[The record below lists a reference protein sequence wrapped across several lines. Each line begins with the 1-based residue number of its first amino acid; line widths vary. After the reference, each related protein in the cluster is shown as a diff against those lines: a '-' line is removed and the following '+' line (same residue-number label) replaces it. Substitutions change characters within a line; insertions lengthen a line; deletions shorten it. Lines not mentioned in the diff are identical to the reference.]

1 MFDDCLKLF
10 ENNEIVFSID
20 HHLGSE
26 EHQLN
31 EEYFDEE
38 IYDFSKNRVNTF
50 PLLINNINHF
60 QAKNIVPIISD
71 SSEVA
76 SKWSSAIGMVF
87 IVYLLQKTYLAA
99 TKNILFTLIFKNLMF
114 FYQVVGL
121 VLSPSQLVKRVSGPL
136 LMLFSFNVAT
146 NEADHSDS
154 NSNDKLTTENPFSCL
169 IPNLTPIGKL
179 AFNIY
184 PMGILM
190 LLCWPICI
198 YIFRKNE
205 KKRANFG
212 PAITTCLLSL
222 YASMTKFLIQLIDDY
237 GVNGDFI
244 ESQAFAYLAIRSY
257 LKLDISFPKTTSC
270 NSACTGGI
278 LIKNF

>member
-1 MFDDCLKLF
+1 M
-10 ENNEIVFSID
+10 
-20 HHLGSE
+20 GP
-26 EHQLN
+26 
-31 EEYFDEE
+31 
-38 IYDFSKNRVNTF
+38 F
-50 PLLINNINHF
+50 P
-60 QAKNIVPIISD
+60 
-71 SSEVA
+71 
-76 SKWSSAIGMVF
+76 IGMVF
-87 IVYLLQKTYLAA
+87 IVYLLRKTYMAA

-121 VLSPSQLVKRVSGPL
+121 VLNPSQLVKRVSGPL

-198 YIFRKNE
+198 YVFRKNE
-205 KKRANFG
+205 QKSANFG
-212 PAITTCLLSL
+212 PAIITCLLSI
-222 YASMTKFLIQLIDDY
+222 YASMTKFLIQLVHCRKV
-237 GVNGDFI
+237 GN
-244 ESQAFAYLAIRSY
+244 
-257 LKLDISFPKTTSC
+257 KLILSSAPKIICFKDTS
-270 NSACTGGI
+270 
-278 LIKNF
+278 